1 MYSCVAG
8 VATLMYYP
16 GTGYYRFLRRVCVYT
31 RVVRAAHLGYTC
43 GTHVLLILLIT
54 ETEKTKHNKLILINP
69 PLSTMTCNM

>member
-1 MYSCVAG
+1 MQNNKYVCVAG

-31 RVVRAAHLGYTC
+31 RVVRA
-43 GTHVLLILLIT
+43 HVLLILLIT

-69 PLSTMTCNM
+69 P